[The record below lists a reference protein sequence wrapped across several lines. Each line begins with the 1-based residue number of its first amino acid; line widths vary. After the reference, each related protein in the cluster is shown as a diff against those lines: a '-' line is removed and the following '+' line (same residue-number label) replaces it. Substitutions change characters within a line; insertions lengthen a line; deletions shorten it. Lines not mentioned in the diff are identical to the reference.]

1 MQRLP
6 SHRLVFLHE
15 ALIFT
20 GVTTVEDRT
29 PNAFYLGSIKEDID
43 MNDTTALLPHIKLKF
58 NIEHP
63 SYEECYLFG
72 YECAHSEVAEE
83 DNPFRAGSQE
93 AEQWLEGWWA
103 GFYGEEPLFD
113 MSIFADEEPEVKHEA
128 ANDQQYQ
135 KTSILTLVFEISG
148 ALAASA
154 IVGYQL
160 LELVA

>member
-1 MQRLP
+1 
-6 SHRLVFLHE
+6 
-15 ALIFT
+15 
-20 GVTTVEDRT
+20 
-29 PNAFYLGSIKEDID
+29 
-43 MNDTTALLPHIKLKF
+43 MNDTTALLPHIKLRF

-72 YECAHSEVAEE
+72 YECASAEVAEE
-83 DNPFRAGSQE
+83 DNPFREGSQE

-103 GFYGEEPLFD
+103 GCYGEQPLFD
-113 MSIFADEEPEVKHEA
+113 LNDLASDEIELNRELS

-135 KTSILTLVFEISG
+135 KSSFMTLVFEISG
-148 ALAASA
+148 AIAASA